1 MQAKTD
7 LKKIKHTEGTNMINT
22 SIWNRRSVRK
32 FLDFPVPRETVEE
45 ILKAG
50 ISAPSSKNRQP
61 WRFVIITDKEK
72 PAMLEAMSRGIRNE
86 TEGKGLLPGSIQHI
100 DGAKQTLRIMEH
112 APVNIFVLNPLGASP
127 LDGISAE
134 ERFYELANTLSVGA
148 AIQNMALA
156 AVDSGLGS
164 LWICDI
170 FFAYRELTAWL
181 DTEDQLVSAI
191 AMGYPGEQP
200 LQRPRKSIQELTEW
214 R

>member
-1 MQAKTD
+1 M
-7 LKKIKHTEGTNMINT
+7 TNPA
-22 SIWNRRSVRK
+22 IWNRRSIRK
-32 FLDFPVPRETVEE
+32 YLDMPVPREMVEE
-45 ILKAG
+45 ILRAG

-61 WRFVIITDKEK
+61 WRFVVITDKEK

-86 TEGKGLLPGSIQHI
+86 TDGGGLLPGSMQYIN
-100 DGAKQTLRIMEH
+100 GAKQTLSIMEQ

-127 LDGISAE
+127 LDVISAE

-148 AIQNMALA
+148 AIQNMSLA
-156 AVDSGLGS
+156 AVDLGLGS

-181 DTEDQLVSAI
+181 DTKDQLVSAI
-191 AMGYPGEQP
+191 ALGYPGEQP
-200 LQRPRKSIQELTEW
+200 MLRPRKSVQDVTEW